1 MPTAEQ
7 VRDEVSDLK
16 QRLQDAYAR
25 DYINAMKAGKKL
37 EERPEVGEFWEEV
50 VEELERKYTKFN
62 GNAQSMAN
70 ILDDMCRQHP
80 ALADLLN
87 IQPPPAKVEVWVPEL
102 LEMSRLDVRLGA
114 NACPELDMYIEFSR
128 EASSDAFDGYHAFCG
143 MWLFS
148 VIPGRR
154 VYARIRRKRFY
165 TNLMIALFGE
175 TSVFAKSF
183 TAKVATD
190 ILNALYLRYLLA
202 PNRVT
207 PQKLLSDMAGTHV
220 PEKFAELKPEQQERT
235 RKRLS
240 MPGQKGFIY
249 DELGKFIRAML
260 RKNSTSADFIDI
272 FLEFDACPDEYE
284 ASTISR
290 GGEPIEKPYLAL
302 LGNITPPD
310 LKDNAR
316 AGADFWTDGVWARFS
331 FVVAPPATPD
341 MISDV
346 IEDDEDDDEELPI
359 PQKLLEKLEA
369 WHKRLGV
376 PNCTIDELYD
386 KNNAPNGKFTIYRD
400 ELPEHECTMD
410 KEVKRAWRRYRI
422 ALRKM
427 CLTFP
432 HKDFHGS
439 YNRLPETA
447 MRMAVIMASLSNNN
461 HITMCHWAKAQEL
474 AEVLR
479 RYLHELYAQVNDG
492 GIVDETPKATV
503 EEEIIKH
510 LERHG
515 ALTLNTLRHSYMR
528 KWSVDEIEKGLK
540 GLKRIGT
547 VIEFSTSHSVKFKV
561 VEQEEEN

>member
-16 QRLQDAYAR
+16 RRLQDAEAR
-25 DYINAMKAGKKL
+25 DYINAMKQGKK
-37 EERPEVGEFWEEV
+37 PDAHPAFGEFWQEMI
-50 VEELERKYTKFN
+50 EELERKYAKFG
-62 GNAQSMAN
+62 GNPGAMTN
-70 ILDDMCRQHP
+70 IIDDMCRQHP

-87 IQPPPAKVEVWVPEL
+87 VKSPPARVEVWVPEL
-102 LEMSRLDVRLGA
+102 LEMARLDVRLGA
-114 NACPELDMYIEFSR
+114 NACPELDMYIKFSR

-154 VYARIRRKRFY
+154 VYARIKRKRFY

-175 TSVFAKSF
+175 SSMFAKSF
-183 TAKVATD
+183 TAKVAKD
-190 ILNALYLRYLLA
+190 ILYALHLGYMLA

-207 PQKLLSDMAGTHV
+207 PQKLLSDMAGMYVPTNYAELD
-220 PEKFAELKPEQQERT
+220 PEKQERQ

-240 MPGQKGFIY
+240 MPQVKGVIW
-249 DELGKFIRAML
+249 DELGKFVRAML

-284 ASTISR
+284 NATISR

-310 LKDNAR
+310 LKENAK

-341 MISDV
+341 MINDV
-346 IEDDEDDDEELPI
+346 VDEDDDEEELPI
-359 PQKLLEKLEA
+359 PEKLLEKLEA
-369 WHKRLGV
+369 WHKRLGI
-376 PNCTIDELYD
+376 PNCTIDEQLD
-386 KNNAPNGKFTIYRD
+386 KNDNPNGKFTIYRD
-400 ELPEHECTMD
+400 PLPEQECTMD
-410 KEVKRAWRRYRI
+410 KEVKLAWKRYRI

-427 CLTFP
+427 CLSFP

-461 HITMCHWAKAQEL
+461 HIEMRHWAKAQEL
-474 AEVLR
+474 AEILR
-479 RYLHELYAQVNDG
+479 RYLHELYAQVNTNDTPF
-492 GIVDETPKATV
+492 ETPKATV

-528 KWSVDEIEKGLK
+528 KWSVKEIEEGLK

-547 VIEFSTSHSVKFKV
+547 VIEFSTSHSVKFKLA
-561 VEQEEEN
+561 EEN